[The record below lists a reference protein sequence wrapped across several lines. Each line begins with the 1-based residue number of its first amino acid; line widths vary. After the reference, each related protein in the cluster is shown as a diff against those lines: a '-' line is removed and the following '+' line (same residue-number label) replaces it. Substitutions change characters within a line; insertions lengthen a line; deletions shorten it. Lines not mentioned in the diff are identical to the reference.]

1 MCQLNLVTYALLS
14 CLSPVAVHLWTVEFS
29 WLTYGSLIAILRP
42 LYYISFLWSGKLTVK
57 ERPQKSKKA
66 ANAKETKQKGS
77 AKTNSSSA
85 RNTVDTK
92 SRKPKDAVL
101 PNASSSADQTAA
113 G

>member
-1 MCQLNLVTYALLS
+1 M
-14 CLSPVAVHLWTVEFS
+14 
-29 WLTYGSLIAILRP
+29 
-42 LYYISFLWSGKLTVK
+42 K

-66 ANAKETKQKGS
+66 ANAKETKKIGS

-85 RNTVDTK
+85 RNTVDSK
-92 SRKPKDAVL
+92 SRKAKDAVL